1 MTLGRGWTGG
11 QNFRPAREV
20 DVIYGHGLVK
30 SESADWPRYVAVP
43 HLRHGKLHSRT

>member
-30 SESADWPRYVAVP
+30 SDSHYNLPVIKSKKTVSVP
-43 HLRHGKLHSRT
+43 ANFN